1 MTHIHHES
9 VSSLNPLDYCVILSI
24 AKNLKTY
31 TLCIQILH
39 YVQDDIDML
48 FMVFLETGSRIALPL
63 PIVCPDSWR

>member
-9 VSSLNPLDYCVILSI
+9 VSSLNPPDYCVILSI

-39 YVQDDIDML
+39 YVQNDIYFWYRYLIM
-48 FMVFLETGSRIALPL
+48 RK
-63 PIVCPDSWR
+63 R